1 MTREEV
7 KELIREVIS
16 EELKIDVTQQHYRHI
31 YDRSFYKVQLK
42 MGGDRIIST
51 SKDSIEIPNPK
62 FNGYN

>member
-16 EELKIDVTQQHYRHI
+16 EELKIDVTQQYYRHI
-31 YDRSFYKVQLK
+31 YDRAFYKVQLK
-42 MGGDRIIST
+42 LGENSVIST
-51 SKDSIEIPNPK
+51 SNNIEIPNPK

>member
-16 EELKIDVTQQHYRHI
+16 EELKIDVTQQYYRHI

-42 MGGDRIIST
+42 LGENSIIST
-51 SKDSIEIPNPK
+51 SENNIEIPNPN

>member
-16 EELKIDVTQQHYRHI
+16 EELKIDVTQQYYRHI

-42 MGGDRIIST
+42 LGETGVIST
-51 SKDSIEIPNPK
+51 SENNIEIPNPK

>member
-16 EELKIDVTQQHYRHI
+16 EELKIDVTQQHHRYI

-42 MGGDRIIST
+42 LGENNIIST
-51 SKDSIEIPNPK
+51 SKNDIEISNPNFIG
-62 FNGYN
+62 FN

>member
-16 EELKIDVTQQHYRHI
+16 EELKIDVTQQYYRHI
-31 YDRSFYKVQLK
+31 YDRFFYKVQLK
-42 MGGDRIIST
+42 LGENSVIST
-51 SKDSIEIPNPK
+51 SNNIEIPNPK

>member
-16 EELKIDVTQQHYRHI
+16 EELKIDVTQQYYRHI

-42 MGGDRIIST
+42 LGENSIIST
-51 SKDSIEIPNPK
+51 SEDDIEVPNPH
-62 FNGYN
+62 F

>member
-16 EELKIDVTQQHYRHI
+16 EELKIDVTQQYYRHI

-42 MGGDRIIST
+42 MGEDSIIST
-51 SKDSIEIPNPK
+51 SEDEIEVPNPH
-62 FNGYN
+62 F

>member
-16 EELKIDVTQQHYRHI
+16 EELNIDVTRQHYSYI
-31 YDRSFYKVQLK
+31 YDRTFYKIQLK
-42 MGGDRIIST
+42 LGENNIVST
-51 SKDSIEIPNPK
+51 SEDSIVVPKPN